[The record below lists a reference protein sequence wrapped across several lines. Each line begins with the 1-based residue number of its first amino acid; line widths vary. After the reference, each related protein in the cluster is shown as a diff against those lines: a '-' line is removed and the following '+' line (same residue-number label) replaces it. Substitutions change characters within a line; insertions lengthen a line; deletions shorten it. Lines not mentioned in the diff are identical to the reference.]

1 MPLPEPKPYERLDQ
15 YLSRC
20 IPVEMEAGKDR
31 GQELLFVPLTIKR
44 ERFIRYTIVISD
56 DEIIINM
63 HNSPSKY
70 WNVYSNSIY

>member
-31 GQELLFVPLTIKR
+31 GQAAAICVTNFKD
-44 ERFIRYTIVISD
+44 S
-56 DEIIINM
+56 
-63 HNSPSKY
+63 
-70 WNVYSNSIY
+70 

>member
-31 GQELLFVPLTIKR
+31 GQAAAICSTHYKEG
-44 ERFIRYTIVISD
+44 
-56 DEIIINM
+56 N
-63 HNSPSKY
+63 
-70 WNVYSNSIY
+70 

>member
-31 GQELLFVPLTIKR
+31 GVAAAICSTHYKEG
-44 ERFIRYTIVISD
+44 
-56 DEIIINM
+56 N
-63 HNSPSKY
+63 
-70 WNVYSNSIY
+70 